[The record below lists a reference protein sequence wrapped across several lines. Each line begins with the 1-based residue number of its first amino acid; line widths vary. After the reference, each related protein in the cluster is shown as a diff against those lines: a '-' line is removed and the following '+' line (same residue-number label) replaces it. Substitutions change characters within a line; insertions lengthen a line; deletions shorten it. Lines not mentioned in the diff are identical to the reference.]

1 MRERLLLRSLVVVSV
16 FFTPSPL
23 FAEKILLI
31 TGGDQSNDAAIES
44 VLQAVTL

>member
-1 MRERLLLRSLVVVSV
+1 MRERLLLCSLVVVSV

-44 VLQAVTL
+44 VLQAATL